1 MSSHSHFFSFF
12 SPKQSFFWINNGTFH
27 NDPSRKINTGSRNQ
41 EQQDET
47 NNTNRNE
54 QSLQS
59 EST

>member
-1 MSSHSHFFSFF
+1 MGHLTT
-12 SPKQSFFWINNGTFH
+12 I
-27 NDPSRKINTGSRNQ
+27 PSRKINTGSRNQ

>member
-1 MSSHSHFFSFF
+1 M
-12 SPKQSFFWINNGTFH
+12 I
-27 NDPSRKINTGSRNQ
+27 PSRKINTGSRNQ

>member
-1 MSSHSHFFSFF
+1 MGHFTT
-12 SPKQSFFWINNGTFH
+12 I
-27 NDPSRKINTGSRNQ
+27 PSRKINTGSRNQ

-59 EST
+59 ESTYIHMYS

>member
-1 MSSHSHFFSFF
+1 MGHFTT
-12 SPKQSFFWINNGTFH
+12 I
-27 NDPSRKINTGSRNQ
+27 PSRKINTGSRNQ